1 MKKKELSKRHQFVVN
16 LPLTLLLFLIKER
29 ALSKFISNAVDFSS
43 GIGKGFILIPDLAE
57 SYFKWRNTKEG
68 HKYWEDLIDKYY
80 EQCDE

>member
-29 ALSKFISNAVDFSS
+29 VLSKFITNAVDFFS
-43 GIGKGFILIPDLAE
+43 GEGKGFIVYDLAE
-57 SYFKWRNTKEG
+57 TYFRWKDTEEG
-68 HKYWEDLIDKYY
+68 YKYWEDLINKYY